1 MKKSMGQDMRHMFSS
16 FTLELCIKQQEK
28 KSYATGREAYSW
40 PSLQLTEHRVN
51 FVTWLRRRWRRRKK
65 ISRNIFLKKDPVKNL
80 VNDFVR
86 EIKNRVC
93 FVKQNYQF
101 RYPDSLAFHLLAR
114 STSWWKKISAESRTK
129 AKTLRLFLSL
139 FISRMDEKL
148 HLIYGLFLLLLL
160 IPFYSIGIF
169 DVKFHQALDQF
180 IFKLCYFLW
189 YKQSLQRYIFTETC
203 CFIAR
208 RWWPWGMD
216 RGRRFPSPSFVIKK

>member
-1 MKKSMGQDMRHMFSS
+1 MFSS

-148 HLIYGLFLLLLL
+148 HLIYGLFLLLLPYL
-160 IPFYSIGIF
+160 FTRLEFLMWNSIRLWINLFLSYVTFFGINR
-169 DVKFHQALDQF
+169 AYNA
-180 IFKLCYFLW
+180 IY
-189 YKQSLQRYIFTETC
+189 LQKH
-203 CFIAR
+203 A
-208 RWWPWGMD
+208 
-216 RGRRFPSPSFVIKK
+216 VL